1 MRLASGRPANLLP
14 PPPHAGEHTSARA
27 AAAQPAAH
35 PGDGGRP
42 LPPHRAYP
50 RTDAR
55 AAQVKLGRTLGEGTF
70 GAVVEGKWRGARV
83 AVKRLK
89 TAALANAATLAD
101 FRAEVGSRRLVERG

>member
-1 MRLASGRPANLLP
+1 MPRPRSRGGSPAGRRP
-14 PPPHAGEHTSARA
+14 
-27 AAAQPAAH
+27 
-35 PGDGGRP
+35 P
-42 LPPHRAYP
+42 LPPLRAYP

-89 TAALANAATLAD
+89 TAALRNAATLAD
-101 FRAEVGSRRLVERG
+101 FRAEVGSRRLVGRG

>member
-1 MRLASGRPANLLP
+1 MPRPRSPRLTRG
-14 PPPHAGEHTSARA
+14 TA
-27 AAAQPAAH
+27 AAPS
-35 PGDGGRP
+35 
-42 LPPHRAYP
+42 PPSVAYP